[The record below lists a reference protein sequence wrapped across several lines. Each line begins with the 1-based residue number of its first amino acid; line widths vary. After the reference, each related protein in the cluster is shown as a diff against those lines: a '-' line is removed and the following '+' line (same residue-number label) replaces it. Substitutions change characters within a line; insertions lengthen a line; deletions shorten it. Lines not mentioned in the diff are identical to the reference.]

1 MRLTNRTKEL
11 INNEKVN
18 AKNKLL
24 KFIFAVPF
32 WLILASLVLMAFG
45 ICRAVYLT
53 DSRPDQ
59 HIAEIWQ
66 SRSSVTFRHM
76 SCLRR
81 PARKYTNIQ

>member
-59 HIAEIWQ
+59 HIAEQIICYFQAYELLCKRDQ
-66 SRSSVTFRHM
+66 S
-76 SCLRR
+76 
-81 PARKYTNIQ
+81 